1 MPPRIALRSP
11 HASDFELDRTGLWLY
26 RNIQRFAA
34 LGGSRVIARSKI
46 VLGLALTLAV
56 TGCAGQNTHDLLNS
70 KTVAVPAS
78 DIAATHEIFVATT
91 RESATKDPRQV
102 FDGDRSLTAS
112 YARVDVTVP
121 KAHQLGAIERA
132 KGSADSN
139 PAKQFTATD
148 VVHYGDA
155 QQFAKAVGADISVR
169 GDRAL
174 VFVHGFNNAFD
185 DGVYRL
191 TQIAHDTRYPG
202 TPVLFSWASS
212 GKTTGYIYDKDS
224 STAARDDLEATL
236 RMLAKTQV
244 KSIDIIAHSMGTWLT
259 MEALRQLAITGD
271 RDLGGKIGYV
281 ILASPDIDVDV
292 FKKQMI
298 RYGKPDKPFAIL
310 LSGDDRAL
318 KLSGILA
325 GSRPRVGDYKNAADL
340 AEYGVTV
347 VDLSSL
353 KGGDRLNHAKFA
365 DNPVLVQLLG
375 DRLRTPAAL
384 RAEQPESARLDD
396 IGQGIGK
403 AVGSVAEVVITTPFK
418 VLTIATGGE

>member
-1 MPPRIALRSP
+1 VNVRWKTVLV
-11 HASDFELDRTGLWLY
+11 
-26 RNIQRFAA
+26 FAFA
-34 LGGSRVIARSKI
+34 
-46 VLGLALTLAV
+46 LAV
-56 TGCAGQNTHDLLNS
+56 AGCAGQNTHDLLN
-70 KTVAVPAS
+70 KTTVSVPAS

-91 RESATKDPRQV
+91 RQPATKDPRQV
-102 FDGDRSLTAS
+102 FDGDRSLTTS

-121 KAHQLGAIERA
+121 KVHQLGAIERA

-155 QQFAKAVGADISVR
+155 AQFAKAVGANIAMN

-174 VFVHGFNNAFD
+174 VFVHGFNNGFD

-191 TQIAHDTRYPG
+191 TQIAHDTQYPG

-224 STAARDDLEATL
+224 ANAARDDLEATL
-236 RMLAKTQV
+236 RMLAKTRV
-244 KSIDIIAHSMGTWLT
+244 KSIDIIAHSMGTWVT

-271 RDLGGKIGYV
+271 RDLGGKLGYV
-281 ILASPDIDVDV
+281 VLASPDIDVDV

-318 KLSGILA
+318 KLSSFLSGVK
-325 GSRPRVGDYKNAADL
+325 PRVGDYGNAADL
-340 AEYGVTV
+340 ASYGVV
-347 VDLSSL
+347 VADLTKT

-365 DNPVLVQLLG
+365 DNPILVQLLG

-384 RAEQPESARLDD
+384 RSNDPGEFDD

-403 AVGSVAEVVITTPFK
+403 AVGSMAEVVITTPFK
-418 VLTIATGGE
+418 VLTIATGG

>member
-1 MPPRIALRSP
+1 MTVLTRLQPCI
-11 HASDFELDRTGLWLY
+11 DFELDRAALWLY
-26 RNIQRFAA
+26 RSSQRIAA
-34 LGGSRVIARSKI
+34 LGGPRVIVRSKI
-46 VLGLALTLAV
+46 VLGLAFALAL
-56 TGCAGQNTHDLLNS
+56 TGCAGGNTHDLLNR
-70 KTVAVPAS
+70 KAVAVPAS

-91 RESATKDPRQV
+91 RQQATKDPRQV

-121 KAHQLGAIERA
+121 KSHQVGAIERA

-155 QQFAKAVGADISVR
+155 SQFAKAVGADIAIR

-174 VFVHGFNNAFD
+174 VFAHGFNNGFD

-191 TQIAHDTRYPG
+191 TQIAHDTKYQG

-236 RMLAKTQV
+236 RMLAKTRA

-271 RDLGGKIGYV
+271 RDLGGKLGYV

-298 RYGKPDKPFAIL
+298 RYGKPNKPFAIL

-318 KLSGILA
+318 KLSSFISGDK
-325 GSRPRVGDYKNAADL
+325 PRVGDYGNAADL
-340 AEYGVTV
+340 ASYGVV
-347 VDLSSL
+347 VADLTNT

-384 RAEQPESARLDD
+384 RADEPQGAGLDN
-396 IGQGIGK
+396 IGQGLGK

-418 VLTIATGGE
+418 VLTIATGGQ

>member
-1 MPPRIALRSP
+1 MI
-11 HASDFELDRTGLWLY
+11 
-26 RNIQRFAA
+26 
-34 LGGSRVIARSKI
+34 VRSKI
-46 VLGLALTLAV
+46 GLGLAFALAL
-56 TGCAGQNTHDLLNS
+56 TGCAGGNTHDLLNR

-91 RESATKDPRQV
+91 RQQATKDPRQV

-121 KAHQLGAIERA
+121 KIHQVGAIERA
-132 KGSADSN
+132 KGSTDSN

-155 QQFAKAVGADISVR
+155 SQFAKAVGADIAIR

-174 VFVHGFNNAFD
+174 VFVHGFNNGFD

-191 TQIAHDTRYPG
+191 TQIAHDTKYQG

-236 RMLAKTQV
+236 RMLAKTRA

-271 RDLGGKIGYV
+271 RDLGGKLGYV

-318 KLSGILA
+318 KLSSLISGDK
-325 GSRPRVGDYKNAADL
+325 PRVGDYGNAADL
-340 AEYGVTV
+340 ASYGVV
-347 VDLSSL
+347 VADLTNT

-384 RAEQPESARLDD
+384 RADEPQGAGLDN
-396 IGQGIGK
+396 IGQGLGK

>member
-1 MPPRIALRSP
+1 MI
-11 HASDFELDRTGLWLY
+11 
-26 RNIQRFAA
+26 
-34 LGGSRVIARSKI
+34 VRSKI
-46 VLGLALTLAV
+46 VLGLAFALAL
-56 TGCAGQNTHDLLNS
+56 TGCAGQSAHDLLNR
-70 KTVAVPAS
+70 TAVTVPAS
-78 DIAATHEIFVATT
+78 DIAAKHEIFVATT
-91 RESATKDPRQV
+91 RQQATKDPRQV
-102 FDGDRSLTAS
+102 FDGDRSLTTS

-121 KAHQLGAIERA
+121 KVHQVGAIERA

-155 QQFAKAVGADISVR
+155 QQFAKAVGANIAIS

-174 VFVHGFNNAFD
+174 VFVHGFNNGFD

-191 TQIAHDTRYPG
+191 TQIAHDTNYPG

-236 RMLAKTQV
+236 RMLAKTKA

-271 RDLGGKIGYV
+271 RDLNGKLGYV

-298 RYGKPDKPFAIL
+298 RYGKPNKPFAIL

-318 KLSGILA
+318 KLSSFISGDK
-325 GSRPRVGDYKNAADL
+325 PRVGDYGNAADL
-340 AEYGVTV
+340 ASYGVV
-347 VDLSSL
+347 VADLTNT

-384 RAEQPESARLDD
+384 RADEPQGAGLDN
-396 IGQGIGK
+396 IGQGLGK

-418 VLTIATGGE
+418 VLTIATGG